1 MVRRRYSTQRK
12 RYSTHRKRYSTQRK
26 KPCRARPS
34 GGKGTERASVRSSG
48 EVSRLDHIPPGGH
61 GRALECSQEPR
72 GGEVK
77 QVSTMT

>member
-1 MVRRRYSTQRK
+1 MLR
-12 RYSTHRKRYSTQRK
+12 RYSTQRK
-26 KPCRARPS
+26 KPYRARPS

-48 EVSRLDHIPPGGH
+48 EVSGSDHIPLGGH
-61 GRALECSQEPR
+61 GRALESSQEPR